1 MIARVSPFRRVAIVL
16 LVPLACGK
24 SELRGQWTRSEDG
37 KTYLVI
43 AESPGCTSFRVDGK
57 RWPHPLGSRGGIPA
71 GVRRISCSDGSNE
84 ISFEVKLGTT
94 FRFDYWGP

>member
-1 MIARVSPFRRVAIVL
+1 MATQLQRIAILL
-16 LVPLACGK
+16 LVALACST
-24 SELRGQWTRSEDG
+24 SELRGQWTRSKDG

-57 RWPHPLGSRGGIPA
+57 PWPHPLGSRGRIPS
-71 GVRRISCSDGSNE
+71 GVRVISCSDGSNE
-84 ISFEVKLGTT
+84 ISFGVKTGTT